1 MSVRDSG
8 GWEGVYLVPLHLGE
22 LLLSH
27 FQLYH
32 EVIGGDTHLSSQSVN
47 CVYHRIRQTHHSAV
61 RTVAETATL
70 PALSALVAVEVAA
83 IIGVT
88 AVRSVSVLVNY
99 NIGWSVGYRDLGHSC

>member
-32 EVIGGDTHLSSQSVN
+32 EVIGGDTHFSSQSVN
-47 CVYHRIRQTHHSAV
+47 CVYHRIRQTHHSPV
-61 RTVAETATL
+61 STVAETATL

-88 AVRSVSVLVNY
+88 AGRSVSAS
-99 NIGWSVGYRDLGHSC
+99 WSIIISDGQLATEI